1 MRSLRE
7 VGVTGSPFWDAPD
20 GVDVFFWFVR
30 NADDETFEGKTW
42 DALLES
48 WKQLVPAKGRFTKV
62 EGIVTTLADMSA
74 EDYVNSDPLDLDY
87 LSTRHE
93 DGG

>member
-1 MRSLRE
+1 M
-7 VGVTGSPFWDAPD
+7 
-20 GVDVFFWFVR
+20 
-30 NADDETFEGKTW
+30 
-42 DALLES
+42 ES
-48 WKQLVPAKGRFTKV
+48 WKQLVPAKGRITKV